1 MLALLVIVIRN
12 DEGLNTVGAAME
24 ENRMT
29 SEKYLDSKTGNWR
42 FIDYACNRKEGIKA
56 NSQNLTWTAK
66 GMKGHHLKWRV
77 PKRMKVEWGG

>member
-29 SEKYLDSKTGNWR
+29 SEKYLDSKTETGDSLTMR
-42 FIDYACNRKEGIKA
+42 VTEKKESRLIP
-56 NSQNLTWTAK
+56 
-66 GMKGHHLKWRV
+66 RI
-77 PKRMKVEWGG
+77 